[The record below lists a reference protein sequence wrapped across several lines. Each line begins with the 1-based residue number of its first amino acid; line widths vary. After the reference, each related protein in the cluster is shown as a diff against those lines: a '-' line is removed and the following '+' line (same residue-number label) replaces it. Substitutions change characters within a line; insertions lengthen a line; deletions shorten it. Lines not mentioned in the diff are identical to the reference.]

1 MGKVDTA
8 TERDRL
14 IATLLDELAAH
25 TPAGMVRHLRRWPA
39 GPLSLVHLNVLTLLD
54 EEGPLPMRALA
65 DSLDVS
71 RASTTGIV
79 DRMEQR
85 GLVERN
91 RDEDDRRIVRVALT
105 EAGRQLI
112 TGMATERRG
121 RLSSLLDELTNDEL
135 DALLR
140 GSRALRRA
148 RERVHASGGDGTP
161 GRQGDHGSAGEDR
174 GDRPGEHGGDRPG
187 EHREASR

>member
-1 MGKVDTA
+1 MSKVDTA

-25 TPAGMVRHLRRWPA
+25 TPAGMMRHLRRWPA
-39 GPLSLVHLNVLTLLD
+39 GPLSLVHLNVLSLLD
-54 EEGPLPMRALA
+54 EEGSLPMRALA
-65 DSLDVS
+65 DALDVS
-71 RASTTGIV
+71 QASTTGIV

-85 GLVERN
+85 GLVARR
-91 RDEDDRRIVRVALT
+91 RDGDDRRVVRVALT
-105 EAGRQLI
+105 DAGDQLI
-112 TGMATERRG
+112 SGMATERLG

-148 RERVHASGGDGTP
+148 RERTHAQEDDGSPGRRGDQGSPGPKGGDAP
-161 GRQGDHGSAGEDR
+161 R
-174 GDRPGEHGGDRPG
+174 
-187 EHREASR
+187 EHRETSR